1 MAANIF
7 TSLLKLVVLMPLLI
21 AVGSCITSEKDDDP
35 EANIPSVT
43 TEQAT
48 KLVPA
53 KVKDRTGWATDI
65 IAALEIAE
73 RKPTK
78 DRVCAVIAVI
88 EQESGFQ
95 VDPAV
100 RNISNIVR
108 NGLLEKLKPLGSLA
122 EPALAALLTG
132 KAPGSDVPFS
142 KRIDRLRT
150 EKDLDQL
157 YRDIAAAYRDKAP
170 GTYFVTSAL
179 SKLLGKG
186 GFEDWNPVTTAGSM
200 QVKISFAEK
209 LKGFEGLNTEEIREK
224 LYTRAGGIEAGT
236 ARLFHY
242 EASYDKQIYRF
253 ADYNVGVY
261 ASRNAAFQTMISDLT
276 KEKLDLDGDLLAY
289 RTNERPNGID
299 TNSLK
304 AMLVFAKDIDLSEHE
319 VRMAAG
325 KEKTQDFEETK
336 MWEITRATWEEQ
348 KKKKPPYAI
357 VPAVKLNSPKITGN
371 RTTAWFAK
379 SVDRRYQNCL
389 KR

>member
-1 MAANIF
+1 
-7 TSLLKLVVLMPLLI
+7 MPILI

-35 EANIPSVT
+35 EAHIPIMTV
-43 TEQAT
+43 EQAT
-48 KLVPA
+48 RLIPA
-53 KVKDRTGWATDI
+53 KVKDRAGWATDI
-65 IAALEIAE
+65 IASLEKSE
-73 RKPTK
+73 RKPSK
-78 DRVCAVIAVI
+78 ERVCAVIAVI

-108 NGLLEKLKPLGSLA
+108 NGLLEKLKPLGPLA

-142 KRIDRLRT
+142 KRIDQLKT

-157 YRDIAAAYRDKAP
+157 YRDIAAAYRSKAP
-170 GTYFVTSAL
+170 GTFFVTSAL

-186 GFEDWNPVTTAGSM
+186 GFEEWNPVTTAGSM

-209 LKGFEGLNTEEIREK
+209 LKGFEDLSTEEMREK

-236 ARLFHY
+236 ARLLHY
-242 EASYDKQIYRF
+242 DASYDKQIYRF

-261 ASRNAAFQTMISDLT
+261 ASRNASFQNMLSDLS
-276 KEKLDLDGDLLAY
+276 KEKLVFDGDLLAY
-289 RTNERPNGID
+289 RTNEKPNGVD

-304 AMLVFAKDIDLSEHE
+304 AMLAFAKKAELSEHE

-325 KEKTQDFEETK
+325 REKTEEFEETK
-336 MWEITRATWEEQ
+336 MWEKVREAWEKE

-357 VPAVKLNSPKITGN
+357 IPTVKLNSPKITGN

-389 KR
+389 KRQ